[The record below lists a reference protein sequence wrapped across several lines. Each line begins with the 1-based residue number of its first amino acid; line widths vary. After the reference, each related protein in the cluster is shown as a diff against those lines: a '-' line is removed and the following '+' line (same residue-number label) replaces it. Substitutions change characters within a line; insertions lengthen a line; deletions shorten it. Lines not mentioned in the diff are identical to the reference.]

1 MSGDLYLESFT
12 ISSVT
17 PNDCSLRF
25 RYSRYN
31 VLRDYECVFRLLLSF
46 EIAGFSRIKTFL
58 TMDWENKI
66 LAPRGRSPSIAVSFQ
81 RKNLTGN
88 RCHRGALWRFGLG
101 KKGVANHES

>member
-58 TMDWENKI
+58 TWTGKI
-66 LAPRGRSPSIAVSFQ
+66 KYSPRVVRVLPS
-81 RKNLTGN
+81 
-88 RCHRGALWRFGLG
+88 RFHSNG
-101 KKGVANHES
+101 KI